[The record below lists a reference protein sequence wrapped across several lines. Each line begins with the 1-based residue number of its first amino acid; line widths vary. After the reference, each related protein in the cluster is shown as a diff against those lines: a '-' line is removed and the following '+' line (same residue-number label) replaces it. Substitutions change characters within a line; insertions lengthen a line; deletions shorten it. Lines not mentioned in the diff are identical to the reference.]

1 MFEAAELG
9 RKLSKKE
16 FQAVEPDLHTR
27 LLEAQQLLKK
37 SNTSVIIIVSGVEG
51 AGKGEVVNRLSEWL
65 DTRDIK
71 TTAFW
76 EVTDEQRLRPDY
88 WRFWRTLPER
98 GTIGIMFGSWYT
110 QPIIDRVF
118 GKIDDGDFEQAL
130 RRIVEFERM
139 LVQDGALIIKFWF
152 HLPKHE
158 VEKQLKKDQ
167 GILEMKIK
175 KSPLLEKF
183 SKQYDAF
190 ASVSERAIR
199 ISDKGQ
205 SPWHLIEATD
215 RRYRDITVGQILLNA
230 MEAKLGEEKQNE
242 KNDEANAEEEIQVT
256 HLTDNFEANRLTILD
271 HVDLTRTLSDKQYN
285 DELKHYQGKLFDLA
299 WKAHHQ
305 KKSVVAVFEG
315 WDASGKGGAIRRVTR
330 AIDARLYRVLS
341 VAAPTDEEKAHQ
353 YLWRFWRHIP
363 LAGYISIYD
372 RSWYGRVLVERV
384 EGFAREE
391 EWKRSYNEINHF
403 EEQLCESGII
413 MLKFWIH
420 LGKDE
425 QLKRFKEREK
435 TPWKMHKITDE
446 DWRNRERWDDY
457 KEAVNDMVAHT
468 STEFAPWSLIS
479 GNDKKVAR
487 VEIIKTLCEAMEKN
501 LDPDE
506 KSAGKK

>member
-1 MFEAAELG
+1 
-9 RKLSKKE
+9 
-16 FQAVEPDLHTR
+16 
-27 LLEAQQLLKK
+27 
-37 SNTSVIIIVSGVEG
+37 
-51 AGKGEVVNRLSEWL
+51 
-65 DTRDIK
+65 
-71 TTAFW
+71 
-76 EVTDEQRLRPDY
+76 
-88 WRFWRTLPER
+88 
-98 GTIGIMFGSWYT
+98 MFGSWYT

>member
-9 RKLSKKE
+9 RQLSKKE

-76 EVTDEQRLRPDY
+76 EETDEQRLRPDY

-158 VEKQLKKDQ
+158 VAKQLKKDQ

-230 MEAKLGEEKQNE
+230 MEAKLGEEKQSE
-242 KNDEANAEEEIQVT
+242 KNDEANAGEEIHVT
-256 HLTDNFEANRLTILD
+256 HLTDNLEANRLTILD
-271 HVDLTRTLSDKQYN
+271 HVDLTKTLSNKQYN
-285 DELKHYQGKLFDLA
+285 DELKHCQGKLFDLA

-341 VAAPTDEEKAHQ
+341 VAAPTDEEKGHQ

-468 STEFAPWSLIS
+468 STEFAPWSLIP

>member
-487 VEIIKTLCEAMEKN
+487 VEIIKTLCEAMKKN

>member
-16 FQAVEPDLHTR
+16 FQTIEPDLHTR
-27 LLEAQQLLKK
+27 LLDAQQLLKK

-65 DTRDIK
+65 DTRDIN

-76 EVTDEQRLRPDY
+76 EETDEQRLRPDY
-88 WRFWRTLPER
+88 WRFWRTLPAR
-98 GTIGIMFGSWYT
+98 GTMGIMFGSWYT
-110 QPIIDRVF
+110 RPIIERVF

-152 HLPKHE
+152 HMPKHE
-158 VEKQLKKDQ
+158 VEKQVKKDQ
-167 GILEMKIK
+167 GIPEMKIR
-175 KSPLLEKF
+175 KSPLLQKF

-230 MEAKLGEEKQNE
+230 MEAKLGQEKQTE
-242 KNDEANAEEEIQVT
+242 EDYETRGREEIQVT
-256 HLTDNFEANRLTILD
+256 HLTDNLEANKLTILD
-271 HVDLTRTLSDKQYN
+271 HVDLTKTLTNKQY
-285 DELKHYQGKLFDLA
+285 DEELEHYQGKLFDLA

-330 AIDARLYRVLS
+330 ALDARLYRVLS

-363 LAGYISIYD
+363 LAGYFSIYD

-391 EWKRSYNEINHF
+391 EWKRSFSEINHF
-403 EEQLCESGII
+403 EEQLCESGIV

-468 STEFAPWSLIS
+468 STEFAPWTLIP

>member
-1 MFEAAELG
+1 
-9 RKLSKKE
+9 
-16 FQAVEPDLHTR
+16 
-27 LLEAQQLLKK
+27 
-37 SNTSVIIIVSGVEG
+37 
-51 AGKGEVVNRLSEWL
+51 
-65 DTRDIK
+65 
-71 TTAFW
+71 
-76 EVTDEQRLRPDY
+76 
-88 WRFWRTLPER
+88 
-98 GTIGIMFGSWYT
+98 MFGSWYT

-487 VEIIKTLCEAMEKN
+487 VEIIKTLCEAMKKN